1 MNSRLQLY
9 PLPRIGV
16 ALVLGIVFGDF
27 FHAYLPT
34 FLWLL
39 CTLVG
44 LLIYFLSRRKPLLQ
58 SGILL
63 GCVFLLGSWLIN
75 VRENRLEFI
84 DTQKET
90 TYQAVVVSKPIIRG
104 KVAMFDMLVID
115 NHHPI
120 KIRTSMMWDSSRNKH
135 LLPEI
140 GSGLLVQSRI
150 KPFVQKDSLSH
161 FNVVRWAQVQGY
173 RGQTF
178 IDDEKR
184 HYSVVSLSTLSLLQR
199 ARLSAMKWRNLLV
212 KSLPIQADDSSNIAI
227 VAAMTLGDKSGLSQ
241 ATKQLFSITGSSH
254 VLALSGLHLG
264 ILYAILMFAF
274 SRRKK
279 RIWTQMIVILAI
291 WTYVLLTGL
300 PTSLIRAATMFTIL
314 GLVSLAHRSAY
325 TINSL
330 SLAAIIMLVANPML
344 LWDIG
349 FQLSFSA
356 VFAIMLFFQWLKNWG
371 FNPHTVLQKAF
382 AAFVLLPIAAQLG
395 TFPLVLYHFGL
406 FSGCFLLSNLI
417 VVPAA
422 MLIIF
427 GTLLS
432 FVLWFIPFLRSF
444 VFMAMGEIVRWLQIS
459 LSFVASIPYSSVSG
473 IRISELQVIL
483 IYLLI
488 ISILGIVHHLLKAI
502 DNRRKLKTICLGHVN
517 ISFR

>member
-16 ALVLGIVFGDF
+16 ALILGIVFGDF
-27 FHAYLPT
+27 FHASVPT

-44 LLIYFLSRRKPLLQ
+44 LMFYFLSRRKPLLQ
-58 SGILL
+58 SGALL
-63 GCVFLLGSWLIN
+63 GSVFLLGSWLVN
-75 VRENRLEFI
+75 VKENQLKFI
-84 DTQKET
+84 DTQTERV
-90 TYQAVVVSKPIIRG
+90 YQGVVVSKPVVQG
-104 KVAMFDMLVID
+104 KVVMFDMMVID
-115 NHHPI
+115 DNHPI

-150 KPFVQKDSLSH
+150 KPFVQKDSLSNFH
-161 FNVVRWAQVQGY
+161 VVRWAQVQGY

-178 IDDEKR
+178 IDDEKFR
-184 HYSVVSLSTLSLLQR
+184 YSVVSLSTLSWLQK
-199 ARLSAMKWRNLLV
+199 ARLRAMKWRNKLV
-212 KSLPIQADDSSNIAI
+212 NTFPVEANDSSNIAI

-279 RIWTQMIVILAI
+279 SIWAQMIVILAI

-300 PTSLIRAATMFTIL
+300 PTSLVRAATMFTIL

-330 SLAAIIMLVANPML
+330 SLAAIIMLVANPLL

-349 FQLSFSA
+349 FQLSFAA
-356 VFAIMLFFQWLKNWG
+356 VFAILLFFQWLESWG

-382 AAFVLLPIAAQLG
+382 ATFVLLPIAAQIG
-395 TFPLVLYHFGL
+395 TFPLVLYHFGQ
-406 FSGCFLLSNLI
+406 FSSCFLLSNLI

-422 MLIIF
+422 MVIIF

-432 FVLWFIPFLRSF
+432 FVLWFVPFLRTL
-444 VFMAMGEIVRWLQIS
+444 VFLAMGEIVRWLQIS
-459 LSFVASIPYSSVSG
+459 LSFIASIPYSSVSG

-488 ISILGIVHHLLKAI
+488 ISVLGIVHYLLKAI
-502 DNRRKLKTICLGHVN
+502 ENGRKLKTICLGHVN